1 MTKPIPVPG
10 YQYEHAFRFEQ
21 RDVIDFARVTGDHN
35 PVHLDETYAA
45 QTPFGKPIMHGFLSG
60 SIFSK
65 VFGTIYPGEG
75 TIYLEQHMVFKRPM
89 FAGTGYVATF
99 RVLEVDALKSTLVVQ
114 CSITGPDGKVCLEGN
129 ARLLNKQVFMS

>member
-1 MTKPIPVPG
+1 MYKPVPVPG
-10 YQYEHAFRFEQ
+10 YQFTHTFKFEQ
-21 RDVIDFARVTGDHN
+21 RDVEKFAAVTGDDN
-35 PVHLDETYAA
+35 PIHLDADYAA

-75 TIYLEQHMVFKRPM
+75 TIYLEQQMIFKRPM
-89 FAGTGYVATF
+89 FVATDYTAKF
-99 RVLEVDALKSTLVVQ
+99 EVLEVDATKGTLTIH

-129 ARLLNKQVFMS
+129 ARLMNKPVFS